1 MTEVKMF
8 KGGIYSA
15 ISETYE
21 NLDKDINKYAKEKDL
36 YIKSIHY
43 DRLNDVII
51 ANVLFSD
58 IPSEMFVL

>member
-8 KGGIYSA
+8 WTDSGS
-15 ISETYE
+15 TTHDMYE
-21 NLDKDINKYAKEKDL
+21 YLNREINDYANENNLI
-36 YIKSIHY
+36 IKSIHY
-43 DRLNDVII
+43 DRLSGTII